1 MPLLGDIVPHTLFK
15 PEAERIPAVVA
26 NARARAAAVLNLLEQ
41 ALGGTQRMSRLP
53 TMRTARA

>member
-1 MPLLGDIVPHTLFK
+1 MPPLGDIVRHTLFK

-26 NARARAAAVLNLLEQ
+26 NARASAAAVLNLLQQ
-41 ALGGTQRMSRLP
+41 ALGRAHRISRLP